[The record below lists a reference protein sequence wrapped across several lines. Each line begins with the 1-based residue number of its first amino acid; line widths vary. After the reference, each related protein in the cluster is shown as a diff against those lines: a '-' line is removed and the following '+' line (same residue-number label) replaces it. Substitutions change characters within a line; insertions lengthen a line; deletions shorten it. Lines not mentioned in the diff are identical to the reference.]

1 MLKPP
6 AAWFLGEIC
15 VANQD
20 LILLVDGSGSLKED
34 GFAILRTF
42 AANLTNKTYWCR
54 GPKSRRRSD
63 TPKSAAIEE
72 VAGSAVEAGLF
83 SPVLKPSWPFCRA

>member
-42 AANLTNKTYWCR
+42 AANLTTLAVHFSIVRIATY
-54 GPKSRRRSD
+54 K
-63 TPKSAAIEE
+63 K
-72 VAGSAVEAGLF
+72 
-83 SPVLKPSWPFCRA
+83 